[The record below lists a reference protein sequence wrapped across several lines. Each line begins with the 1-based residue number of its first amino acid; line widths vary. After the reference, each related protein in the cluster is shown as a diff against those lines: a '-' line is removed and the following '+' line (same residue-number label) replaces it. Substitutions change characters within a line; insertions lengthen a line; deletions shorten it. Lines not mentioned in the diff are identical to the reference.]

1 MPYLRFQAFN
11 IAGGASWVALFLFGG
26 FAFGNLPLVKNNFGV
41 VTLLVIAASML
52 PLLAVAL
59 RERFGADKPGSA

>member
-11 IAGGASWVALFLFGG
+11 VLGGISWVALFLFGG

-41 VTLLVIAASML
+41 VTLLVIGASL
-52 PLLAVAL
+52 VPLLIVAFSDR
-59 RERFGADKPGSA
+59 RE

>member
-1 MPYLRFQAFN
+1 
-11 IAGGASWVALFLFGG
+11 VALFLFGG
-26 FAFGNLPLVKNNFGV
+26 FAFGNLPLVKNNFGI

-59 RERFGADKPGSA
+59 RERAGGGAGAGSA